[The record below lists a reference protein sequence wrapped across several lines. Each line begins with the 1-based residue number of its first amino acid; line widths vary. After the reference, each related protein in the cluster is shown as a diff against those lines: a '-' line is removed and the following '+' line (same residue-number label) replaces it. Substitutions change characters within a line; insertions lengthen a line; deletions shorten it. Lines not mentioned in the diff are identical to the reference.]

1 MWKKAASAE
10 IPAELD
16 TTSSKTVNYVRKN
29 ITEVERE
36 QPDGSK
42 MTMYEYDEL
51 AVKKED
57 WELFMA
63 VSESAVRIEE
73 HERALAGVSET
84 TVAKGAHA
92 VGEYI
97 TVDGVFCEVIA
108 GICAGETISLGRN
121 VKAVNIGSV
130 LSNMKG

>member
-1 MWKKAASAE
+1 MKWRHSESTVRPSVYDE
-10 IPAELD
+10 I
-16 TTSSKTVNYVRKN
+16 SSKVYNYVRKN
-29 ITEVERE
+29 IEEKTVETEGETLTVF
-36 QPDGSK
+36 
-42 MTMYEYDEL
+42 EYDEL

-84 TVAKGAHA
+84 AVANGAHA

-130 LSNMKG
+130 LSNLKG

>member
-1 MWKKAASAE
+1 MKWRHSESTVRPSVYDE
-10 IPAELD
+10 I
-16 TTSSKTVNYVRKN
+16 SSKVYNYVRKN
-29 ITEVERE
+29 IEEKTVETEGETLTVF
-36 QPDGSK
+36 
-42 MTMYEYDEL
+42 EYDEL

-73 HERALAGVSET
+73 HERALAGASET
-84 TVAKGAHA
+84 TIAKDAHA

-130 LSNMKG
+130 LSNLKG